1 MDNSENT
8 DIKFNINEI
17 KLIVGLG
24 NHGKEYDQ
32 TRHNAGFMFLDYI
45 LNGKKFN
52 LENKFKSLLLES
64 LLNDNA
70 VIFSKPQ
77 TFMNSVGESV
87 VLISSY
93 FKIKPQEILIIHD
106 DLDIQLG
113 KYKFAFAKGPKI
125 HNGILSVENRLS
137 TKNFWRLRIGID
149 NRNLV
154 ERESYPGSN
163 YVLSKF
169 KNDEITLL
177 LNTFEVIEQTL

>member
-1 MDNSENT
+1 MDNSENLE
-8 DIKFNINEI
+8 IKFDINEI

-24 NHGKEYDQ
+24 NHGNEYDQ

-45 LNGKKFN
+45 LKGQKFK
-52 LENKFKSLLLES
+52 LESKLKSLLLEATY
-64 LLNDNA
+64 NDKRL
-70 VIFSKPQ
+70 IFSKPQ
-77 TFMNSVGESV
+77 TYMNSVGESV

-93 FKIKPQEILIIHD
+93 FKIKPQEILVVHD

-113 KYKFAFAKGPKI
+113 KYKIAFAKGPKI

-177 LNTFEVIEQTL
+177 FNTFEEIEQSL